1 MFLISHFFNF
11 ADMDAPFDYF
21 DYVTGPHFIGR
32 EKEVSEFCRLIEER
46 RNILIYNQAR
56 TGKKSIIYNSFREL
70 DRRGYRYALIGMN
83 LFNIRCIE
91 TFMIRYTNHIVGKFA
106 RSGMEWSD
114 YLMKYIPSAPYI
126 VKEREKPGG
135 TPYFT
140 YNSKELLSDAMIC
153 EFLNL
158 PERIATDLNCHIV
171 LYFEQFQ
178 DISLFDDSD
187 RIFSLFEKMWSRH
200 SHVSYI
206 ITGERKN
213 AMDEIFEQKKY
224 FYNLV
229 EQIEVVPIERRVFVN
244 HIVKR
249 FLKGGKVIRPEQAG
263 YIYDTL
269 EGDPWY
275 VQHLS
280 SICYDMTIGYLE
292 ERTIDLALRNLINL
306 HDFSFHT
313 IAFGLSKHQLRFIK
327 ALLDGV
333 KKFSSADILD
343 KYKLNSS
350 ANVNRLKEALQ
361 KKEII
366 TYNKNRAIVIMDPL
380 LKHWFIKYYFE
391 K

>member
-1 MFLISHFFNF
+1 
-11 ADMDAPFDYF
+11 MDAPFEYF
-21 DYVTGPHFIGR
+21 DYVTGSHFIGR
-32 EKEVSEFCRLIEER
+32 DKEVKEFCRLIEQKK
-46 RNILIYNQAR
+46 NILIYGQAR

-70 DRRGYRYALIGMN
+70 DRKGYKYSLIKTN

-91 TFMIRYTNHIVGKFA
+91 AFMIRYTNHIVGKFA
-106 RSGMEWSD
+106 ASGMEWSD
-114 YLMKYIPSAPYI
+114 YLSRYMPSAPYI
-126 VKEREKPGG
+126 VKEGEQPGRS
-135 TPYFT
+135 PRFI
-140 YNSKELLSDAMIC
+140 YNSKELLSDAQIR

-178 DISLFDDSD
+178 DIILFEDPD
-187 RIFSLFEKMWSRH
+187 RIFSLFEKEWSRH
-200 SHVSYI
+200 THVSYVV
-206 ITGERKN
+206 TGERKN
-213 AMDEIFEQKKY
+213 AMDEIFEVKKY

-229 EQIEVVPIERRVFVN
+229 DKIDVVPIEKKIFVDY
-244 HIVKR
+244 IIKG

-275 VQHLS
+275 AQHLA
-280 SICYDMTIGYLE
+280 SICYEMTIGYLE
-292 ERTIDLALRNLINL
+292 DKTIDEALQNLINL

-327 ALLDGV
+327 AVLNGV
-333 KKFSSADILD
+333 RKFSSADILD

-366 TYNKNRAIVIMDPL
+366 TYNGKKEIVVMDPL
-380 LKHWFIKYYFE
+380 LKHWFIKYFFV

>member
-1 MFLISHFFNF
+1 
-11 ADMDAPFDYF
+11 MDAPFEYF
-21 DYVTGPHFIGR
+21 DYVTGSHFIGR
-32 EKEVSEFCRLIEER
+32 DKEVKEFCRLIEQKK
-46 RNILIYNQAR
+46 NILIYGQAR

-70 DRRGYRYALIGMN
+70 DRKGYKYSLIKMN

-91 TFMIRYTNHIVGKFA
+91 AFMIRYTNHIVGKFA
-106 RSGMEWSD
+106 ASGMEWSD
-114 YLMKYIPSAPYI
+114 YLSRYMPSAPYI
-126 VKEREKPGG
+126 VKEGEQPGRS
-135 TPYFT
+135 PRFI
-140 YNSKELLSDAMIC
+140 YNSKELLSDAQIR

-178 DISLFDDSD
+178 DIILFEDPD
-187 RIFSLFEKMWSRH
+187 RIFSLFEKEWSRH
-200 SHVSYI
+200 THVSYVV
-206 ITGERKN
+206 TGERKN
-213 AMDEIFEQKKY
+213 AMDEIFEVKKY

-229 EQIEVVPIERRVFVN
+229 DKIDVVPIEQKIFVDY
-244 HIVKR
+244 IIKG

-275 VQHLS
+275 AQHLA
-280 SICYDMTIGYLE
+280 SICYEMTIGYLE
-292 ERTIDLALRNLINL
+292 DKTIDEALQNLINL

-327 ALLDGV
+327 AVLNGV
-333 KKFSSADILD
+333 RKFSSADILD

-366 TYNKNRAIVIMDPL
+366 TYNGKKEIVVMDPL
-380 LKHWFIKYYFE
+380 LKHWFIKYFFV

>member
-1 MFLISHFFNF
+1 
-11 ADMDAPFDYF
+11 MDAPFEYF
-21 DYVTGPHFIGR
+21 DYVTGSHFIGR
-32 EKEVSEFCRLIEER
+32 DKEVKEFCRLIEQKK
-46 RNILIYNQAR
+46 NILIYAQAS

-70 DRRGYRYALIGMN
+70 DRKGYKYSLIKMN

-91 TFMIRYTNHIVGKFA
+91 AFMIRYTNHIVGKFA
-106 RSGMEWSD
+106 ASGMEWSD
-114 YLMKYIPSAPYI
+114 YLSRYMPSAPYI
-126 VKEREKPGG
+126 VKEGEQPGRS
-135 TPYFT
+135 PRFI
-140 YNSKELLSDAMIC
+140 YNSKELLSDAQIR

-178 DISLFDDSD
+178 DIILFEDPD
-187 RIFSLFEKMWSRH
+187 RIFSLFEKEWSRH
-200 SHVSYI
+200 THVSYVV
-206 ITGERKN
+206 TGERKN
-213 AMDEIFEQKKY
+213 AMDEIFEVKKY

-229 EQIEVVPIERRVFVN
+229 DKIDVVPIEKKIFVDY
-244 HIVKR
+244 IIKG

-269 EGDPWY
+269 EGNPWY
-275 VQHLS
+275 AQHLA
-280 SICYDMTIGYLE
+280 SICYEMTIGYLE
-292 ERTIDLALRNLINL
+292 DKTIDEALQNLINL

-327 ALLDGV
+327 AVLNGV
-333 KKFSSADILD
+333 RKFSSADILD

-366 TYNKNRAIVIMDPL
+366 TYNGKKEIVVMDPL
-380 LKHWFIKYYFE
+380 LKHWFIKYFFV

>member
-1 MFLISHFFNF
+1 
-11 ADMDAPFDYF
+11 MDAPFEYF
-21 DYVTGPHFIGR
+21 DYVTGSHFIGR
-32 EKEVSEFCRLIEER
+32 DKEVKEFCWLIEQKK
-46 RNILIYNQAR
+46 NILIYGQAR

-70 DRRGYRYALIGMN
+70 DRKGYKYSLIKMN

-91 TFMIRYTNHIVGKFA
+91 AFMIRYTNHIVGKFA
-106 RSGMEWSD
+106 ASGMEWSD
-114 YLMKYIPSAPYI
+114 YLSRYMPSAPYI
-126 VKEREKPGG
+126 VKEGEQPGRS
-135 TPYFT
+135 PRFI
-140 YNSKELLSDAMIC
+140 YNSKELLSDAQIR

-178 DISLFDDSD
+178 DIILFEDPD
-187 RIFSLFEKMWSRH
+187 RIFSLFEKEWSRH
-200 SHVSYI
+200 THVSYVV
-206 ITGERKN
+206 TGERKN
-213 AMDEIFEQKKY
+213 AMDEIFEVKKY

-229 EQIEVVPIERRVFVN
+229 DKIDVVPIEKKIFVDY
-244 HIVKR
+244 IIKG

-275 VQHLS
+275 AQHLA
-280 SICYDMTIGYLE
+280 SICYEMTIGYLE
-292 ERTIDLALRNLINL
+292 DKTIDEALQNLINL

-327 ALLDGV
+327 AVLNGV
-333 KKFSSADILD
+333 RKFSSADILD

-366 TYNKNRAIVIMDPL
+366 TYNGKKEIVVMDPL
-380 LKHWFIKYYFE
+380 LKHWFIKYFFV

>member
-1 MFLISHFFNF
+1 
-11 ADMDAPFDYF
+11 MDAPFEYF
-21 DYVTGPHFIGR
+21 DYVTGSHFIGR
-32 EKEVSEFCRLIEER
+32 DKEVKEFCRLIEQKK
-46 RNILIYNQAR
+46 NILIYGQAR

-70 DRRGYRYALIGMN
+70 DRKGYKYSLIKMN

-91 TFMIRYTNHIVGKFA
+91 AFMIRYTNHIVGKFA
-106 RSGMEWSD
+106 ASGMEWSD
-114 YLMKYIPSAPYI
+114 YLSRYMPSAPYI
-126 VKEREKPGG
+126 VKEGEQPGRS
-135 TPYFT
+135 PRFI
-140 YNSKELLSDAMIC
+140 YNSKELLSDAQIR

-178 DISLFDDSD
+178 DIILFEDPD
-187 RIFSLFEKMWSRH
+187 RIFSLFEREWSRH
-200 SHVSYI
+200 THVSYVV
-206 ITGERKN
+206 TGERKN
-213 AMDEIFEQKKY
+213 AMDEIFEVKKY

-229 EQIEVVPIERRVFVN
+229 DKIDVVPIEKRIFVDY
-244 HIVKR
+244 IIKG

-275 VQHLS
+275 AQHLA
-280 SICYDMTIGYLE
+280 SICYEMTIGYLE
-292 ERTIDLALRNLINL
+292 DKTIDEALQNLINL

-327 ALLDGV
+327 AVLNGV
-333 KKFSSADILD
+333 RKFSSADILD

-366 TYNKNRAIVIMDPL
+366 TYNGKKEIVVMDPL
-380 LKHWFIKYYFE
+380 LKHWFIKYFFV

>member
-1 MFLISHFFNF
+1 
-11 ADMDAPFDYF
+11 MDAPFEYF
-21 DYVTGPHFIGR
+21 DYVTGSHFIGR
-32 EKEVSEFCRLIEER
+32 DKEVKEFCRLIEQKK
-46 RNILIYNQAR
+46 NILIYGQAR

-70 DRRGYRYALIGMN
+70 DRKGYKYSLIKMN

-91 TFMIRYTNHIVGKFA
+91 AFMIRYTNHIVGKFA
-106 RSGMEWSD
+106 ASGMEWSD
-114 YLMKYIPSAPYI
+114 YLSKYMPSAPYI
-126 VKEREKPGG
+126 VKEGEQPGRS
-135 TPYFT
+135 PRFI
-140 YNSKELLSDAMIC
+140 YNSKELLSDAQIR

-178 DISLFDDSD
+178 DIILFEDPD
-187 RIFSLFEKMWSRH
+187 RIFSLFEKEWSRH
-200 SHVSYI
+200 THVSYVV
-206 ITGERKN
+206 TGERKN
-213 AMDEIFEQKKY
+213 AMDEIFEVKKY

-229 EQIEVVPIERRVFVN
+229 DKIDVVPIEKKIFVDY
-244 HIVKR
+244 IIKG
-249 FLKGGKVIRPEQAG
+249 FLKGGKVVRPEQAG

-275 VQHLS
+275 AQHLA
-280 SICYDMTIGYLE
+280 SICYEMTIGYLE
-292 ERTIDLALRNLINL
+292 DKTIDEALQNLINL

-327 ALLDGV
+327 AVLNGV
-333 KKFSSADILD
+333 RKFSSADILD

-366 TYNKNRAIVIMDPL
+366 TYNGKKEIVVMDPL
-380 LKHWFIKYYFE
+380 LKHWFIKYFFV

>member
-1 MFLISHFFNF
+1 
-11 ADMDAPFDYF
+11 MDAPFEYF
-21 DYVTGPHFIGR
+21 DYVTGSHFIGR
-32 EKEVSEFCRLIEER
+32 DKEVKEFCRLIEQKK
-46 RNILIYNQAR
+46 NILIYGQAR

-70 DRRGYRYALIGMN
+70 DRKGYKYSLIKMN

-91 TFMIRYTNHIVGKFA
+91 AFMIRYTNHIVGKFA
-106 RSGMEWSD
+106 ASGMEWSD
-114 YLMKYIPSAPYI
+114 YLSRYMPSAPYI
-126 VKEREKPGG
+126 VKEGEQPGRS
-135 TPYFT
+135 PRFI
-140 YNSKELLSDAMIC
+140 YNSKELLSDAQIR

-178 DISLFDDSD
+178 DIILFEDPD
-187 RIFSLFEKMWSRH
+187 RIFSLFEKEWSRH
-200 SHVSYI
+200 THVSYVV
-206 ITGERKN
+206 TGERKN
-213 AMDEIFEQKKY
+213 AMDEIFEVKKY

-229 EQIEVVPIERRVFVN
+229 DKIDVVPIEKKIFVDY
-244 HIVKR
+244 IIKG

-275 VQHLS
+275 AQHLA
-280 SICYDMTIGYLE
+280 SICYEMTIGYLE
-292 ERTIDLALRNLINL
+292 DKTIDEALQNLINL

-327 ALLDGV
+327 AVLNGV
-333 KKFSSADILD
+333 RKFSSADILD

-366 TYNKNRAIVIMDPL
+366 TYNGKKEIVVMDTL
-380 LKHWFIKYYFE
+380 LKHWFIKYFFV

>member
-1 MFLISHFFNF
+1 
-11 ADMDAPFDYF
+11 MDAPFEYF
-21 DYVTGPHFIGR
+21 DYVTGSHFIGR
-32 EKEVSEFCRLIEER
+32 DKEVKEFCRLIEQKK
-46 RNILIYNQAR
+46 NILIYGQAR

-70 DRRGYRYALIGMN
+70 DRKGYKYSLIKMN

-91 TFMIRYTNHIVGKFA
+91 AFMIRYTNHIVGKFA
-106 RSGMEWSD
+106 ASGMEWSD
-114 YLMKYIPSAPYI
+114 YLSRYMPSAPYI
-126 VKEREKPGG
+126 VKEGEQPGKS
-135 TPYFT
+135 PRFI
-140 YNSKELLSDAMIC
+140 YNSKELLSDAQIR

-178 DISLFDDSD
+178 DIILFEDPD
-187 RIFSLFEKMWSRH
+187 RIFSLFEKEWSRH
-200 SHVSYI
+200 THVSYVV
-206 ITGERKN
+206 TGERKN
-213 AMDEIFEQKKY
+213 AMDEIFEVKKY

-229 EQIEVVPIERRVFVN
+229 DKIDVVPIEKKIFVDY
-244 HIVKR
+244 IIKG

-275 VQHLS
+275 AQHLA
-280 SICYDMTIGYLE
+280 SICYEMTIGYLE
-292 ERTIDLALRNLINL
+292 DKTIDEALQNLINL

-327 ALLDGV
+327 AVLNGV
-333 KKFSSADILD
+333 RKFSSADILD

-366 TYNKNRAIVIMDPL
+366 TYNGKKEIVVMDPL
-380 LKHWFIKYYFE
+380 LKHWFIKYFFV

>member
-1 MFLISHFFNF
+1 
-11 ADMDAPFDYF
+11 MDAPFEYF
-21 DYVTGPHFIGR
+21 DYVTGSHFIGR
-32 EKEVSEFCRLIEER
+32 DKEVKEFCRLIEQKK
-46 RNILIYNQAR
+46 NILIYGQAR

-70 DRRGYRYALIGMN
+70 DRKGYKYSLIKMN

-91 TFMIRYTNHIVGKFA
+91 AFMIRYTNHIVGKFA
-106 RSGMEWSD
+106 ASGMEWSD
-114 YLMKYIPSAPYI
+114 YLSRYMPSAPYI
-126 VKEREKPGG
+126 VKEGEQPGRS
-135 TPYFT
+135 PRFI
-140 YNSKELLSDAMIC
+140 YNSKELLSDAQIR

-178 DISLFDDSD
+178 DIILFEDPD
-187 RIFSLFEKMWSRH
+187 RIFSLFEKEWSRH
-200 SHVSYI
+200 THVSYVV
-206 ITGERKN
+206 TGERKN
-213 AMDEIFEQKKY
+213 AMDEIFEVKKY

-229 EQIEVVPIERRVFVN
+229 DKIDVVPIEKKIFVDY
-244 HIVKR
+244 IIKG

-275 VQHLS
+275 AQHLA
-280 SICYDMTIGYLE
+280 SICYEMTIGYLE
-292 ERTIDLALRNLINL
+292 DKTIDEALQNLINL

-327 ALLDGV
+327 AVLNGV
-333 KKFSSADILD
+333 RKFSSADILD

-366 TYNKNRAIVIMDPL
+366 TYNGKKEIVVMDPL
-380 LKHWFIKYYFE
+380 LKHWFIKYFFV

>member
-1 MFLISHFFNF
+1 MN
-11 ADMDAPFDYF
+11 APFEYF
-21 DYVTGPHFIGR
+21 DYVTGSHFIGR
-32 EKEVSEFCRLIEER
+32 DKEVKEFCRLIEQKK
-46 RNILIYNQAR
+46 NILIYGQAR

-70 DRRGYRYALIGMN
+70 DRKGYKYSLIKMN

-91 TFMIRYTNHIVGKFA
+91 AFMIRYTNHIVGKFA
-106 RSGMEWSD
+106 ASGMEWSD
-114 YLMKYIPSAPYI
+114 YLSRYMPSAPYI
-126 VKEREKPGG
+126 VKEGEQPGRS
-135 TPYFT
+135 PRFI
-140 YNSKELLSDAMIC
+140 YNSKELLSDAQIR

-178 DISLFDDSD
+178 DIILFEDPD
-187 RIFSLFEKMWSRH
+187 RIFSLFEKEWSRH
-200 SHVSYI
+200 THVSYVV
-206 ITGERKN
+206 TGERKN
-213 AMDEIFEQKKY
+213 AMDEIFEVKKY

-229 EQIEVVPIERRVFVN
+229 DKIDVVPIEKKIFVDY
-244 HIVKR
+244 IIKG

-275 VQHLS
+275 AQHLA
-280 SICYDMTIGYLE
+280 SICYEMTIGYLE
-292 ERTIDLALRNLINL
+292 DKTIDEALQNLINL

-327 ALLDGV
+327 AVLNGV
-333 KKFSSADILD
+333 RKFSSADILD

-366 TYNKNRAIVIMDPL
+366 TYNGKKEIVVMDPL
-380 LKHWFIKYYFE
+380 LKHWFIKYFFV

>member
-1 MFLISHFFNF
+1 
-11 ADMDAPFDYF
+11 MDAPFEYF
-21 DYVTGPHFIGR
+21 DYVTGSHFIGR
-32 EKEVSEFCRLIEER
+32 DKEVKEFCRLIEQKK
-46 RNILIYNQAR
+46 NILIYGQAR

-70 DRRGYRYALIGMN
+70 DRKGYKYSLIKMN

-91 TFMIRYTNHIVGKFA
+91 AFMIRYTNHIVGKFA
-106 RSGMEWSD
+106 ASGMEWSD
-114 YLMKYIPSAPYI
+114 YLSRYMPSAPYI
-126 VKEREKPGG
+126 VKEGEQPGRS
-135 TPYFT
+135 PRFI
-140 YNSKELLSDAMIC
+140 YNSKELLSDAQIR

-178 DISLFDDSD
+178 DIILFEDPD
-187 RIFSLFEKMWSRH
+187 RIFSLFEKEWSRH
-200 SHVSYI
+200 THVSYVV
-206 ITGERKN
+206 TGERKN
-213 AMDEIFEQKKY
+213 AMDEIFEVKKY

-229 EQIEVVPIERRVFVN
+229 DKIDVVPIEKKIFVDY
-244 HIVKR
+244 IIKG

-275 VQHLS
+275 AQHLA
-280 SICYDMTIGYLE
+280 SICYEMTIGYLE
-292 ERTIDLALRNLINL
+292 DKTIDKALQNLINL

-327 ALLDGV
+327 AVLNGV
-333 KKFSSADILD
+333 RKFSSADILD

-366 TYNKNRAIVIMDPL
+366 TYNGKKEIVVMDPL
-380 LKHWFIKYYFE
+380 LKHWFIKYFFV

>member
-1 MFLISHFFNF
+1 
-11 ADMDAPFDYF
+11 MDAPFEYF
-21 DYVTGPHFIGR
+21 DYVTGSHFIGR
-32 EKEVSEFCRLIEER
+32 DKEVKEFCRLIEQKK
-46 RNILIYNQAR
+46 NILIYGQAR

-70 DRRGYRYALIGMN
+70 DRKGYKYSLIKMN

-91 TFMIRYTNHIVGKFA
+91 AFMIRYTNHIVGKFA
-106 RSGMEWSD
+106 ASGMEWSD
-114 YLMKYIPSAPYI
+114 YLSRYMPSAPYI
-126 VKEREKPGG
+126 VKEGEQPGRS
-135 TPYFT
+135 PRVI
-140 YNSKELLSDAMIC
+140 YNSKELLSDAQIR

-178 DISLFDDSD
+178 DIILFEDPD
-187 RIFSLFEKMWSRH
+187 RIFSLFEKEWSRH
-200 SHVSYI
+200 THVSYVV
-206 ITGERKN
+206 TGERKN
-213 AMDEIFEQKKY
+213 AMDEIFEVKKY

-229 EQIEVVPIERRVFVN
+229 DKIDVVPIEKKIFVDY
-244 HIVKR
+244 IIKG

-275 VQHLS
+275 AQHLA
-280 SICYDMTIGYLE
+280 SICYEMTIGYLE
-292 ERTIDLALRNLINL
+292 DKTIDEALQNLINL

-327 ALLDGV
+327 AVLNGV
-333 KKFSSADILD
+333 RKFSSADILD

-366 TYNKNRAIVIMDPL
+366 TYNGKKEIVVMDPL
-380 LKHWFIKYYFE
+380 LKHWFIKYFFV

>member
-1 MFLISHFFNF
+1 
-11 ADMDAPFDYF
+11 MDAPFEYF
-21 DYVTGPHFIGR
+21 DYVSGSHFIGR
-32 EKEVSEFCRLIEER
+32 DKEVKEFCQLIEQKK
-46 RNILIYNQAR
+46 NILIYGQAR

-70 DRRGYRYALIGMN
+70 DRKGYKYSLIKMN

-91 TFMIRYTNHIVGKFA
+91 AFMIRYTNHIVGKFA
-106 RSGMEWSD
+106 ASGMEWSD
-114 YLMKYIPSAPYI
+114 YLSRYMPSAPYI
-126 VKEREKPGG
+126 VKEGEQPGRS
-135 TPYFT
+135 PRFI
-140 YNSKELLSDAMIC
+140 YNSKELLSDAQIR

-178 DISLFDDSD
+178 DIILFEDPD
-187 RIFSLFEKMWSRH
+187 RIFSLFEKEWSRH
-200 SHVSYI
+200 THVSYVV
-206 ITGERKN
+206 TGERKN
-213 AMDEIFEQKKY
+213 AMDEIFEVKKY

-229 EQIEVVPIERRVFVN
+229 DKIDVVPIEKKIFVDY
-244 HIVKR
+244 IIKG

-275 VQHLS
+275 AQHLA
-280 SICYDMTIGYLE
+280 SICYEMTIGYLE
-292 ERTIDLALRNLINL
+292 DKTIDEALQNLINL

-327 ALLDGV
+327 AVLNGV
-333 KKFSSADILD
+333 RKFSSADILD

-366 TYNKNRAIVIMDPL
+366 TYNGKKEIVVMDPL
-380 LKHWFIKYYFE
+380 LKHWFIKYFFV

>member
-1 MFLISHFFNF
+1 
-11 ADMDAPFDYF
+11 MDAPFEYF
-21 DYVTGPHFIGR
+21 DYVTGSHFIGR
-32 EKEVSEFCRLIEER
+32 DKEVKEFCRFIEQKK
-46 RNILIYNQAR
+46 NILIYGQAR

-70 DRRGYRYALIGMN
+70 DRKGYKYSLIKMN

-91 TFMIRYTNHIVGKFA
+91 AFMIRYTNHIVGKFA
-106 RSGMEWSD
+106 ASGMEWSD
-114 YLMKYIPSAPYI
+114 YLSRYMPSAPYI
-126 VKEREKPGG
+126 VKEGEQPGRS
-135 TPYFT
+135 PRFI
-140 YNSKELLSDAMIC
+140 YNSKELLSDAQIR

-178 DISLFDDSD
+178 DIILFEDPD
-187 RIFSLFEKMWSRH
+187 RIFSLFEKEWSRH
-200 SHVSYI
+200 THVSYVV
-206 ITGERKN
+206 TGERKN
-213 AMDEIFEQKKY
+213 AMDEIFEVKKY

-229 EQIEVVPIERRVFVN
+229 DKIDVVPIEKKIFVDY
-244 HIVKR
+244 IIKG

-275 VQHLS
+275 AQHLA
-280 SICYDMTIGYLE
+280 SICYEMTIGYLE
-292 ERTIDLALRNLINL
+292 DKTIEAALRNLINL

-313 IAFGLSKHQLRFIK
+313 VAFGLSKHQLRFIK
-327 ALLDGV
+327 AILDGV
-333 KKFSSADILD
+333 KRFSSADILD
-343 KYKLNSS
+343 RFKLNSS

-366 TYNKNRAIVIMDPL
+366 TFNSKKEVVIMDPL
-380 LKHWFIKYYFE
+380 LKHWFIKYFFV

>member
-1 MFLISHFFNF
+1 
-11 ADMDAPFDYF
+11 MDAPFEYF
-21 DYVTGPHFIGR
+21 DYVTGSHFIGR
-32 EKEVSEFCRLIEER
+32 DKEVKEFCRLIEQKK
-46 RNILIYNQAR
+46 NILIYGQAR

-70 DRRGYRYALIGMN
+70 DRKGYKYSLIKMN

-91 TFMIRYTNHIVGKFA
+91 AFMIRYTIHIVGNFA
-106 RSGMEWSD
+106 ASGMEWSD
-114 YLMKYIPSAPYI
+114 YLSRYMPSAPYI
-126 VKEREKPGG
+126 VKEGEQPGRS
-135 TPYFT
+135 PRFI
-140 YNSKELLSDAMIC
+140 YNSKELLSDAQIR

-178 DISLFDDSD
+178 DIILFEDPD
-187 RIFSLFEKMWSRH
+187 RIFSLFEKEWSRH
-200 SHVSYI
+200 THVSYVV
-206 ITGERKN
+206 TGERKN
-213 AMDEIFEQKKY
+213 AMDEIFEVKKY

-229 EQIEVVPIERRVFVN
+229 DKIDVVPIEKKIFVDY
-244 HIVKR
+244 IIKG

-275 VQHLS
+275 AQHLA
-280 SICYDMTIGYLE
+280 SICYEMTIGYLE
-292 ERTIDLALRNLINL
+292 DKTIDEALQNLINL

-327 ALLDGV
+327 AVLNGV
-333 KKFSSADILD
+333 RKFSSADILD

-366 TYNKNRAIVIMDPL
+366 TYNGKKEIVVMDPL
-380 LKHWFIKYYFE
+380 LKHWFIKYFFV

>member
-1 MFLISHFFNF
+1 
-11 ADMDAPFDYF
+11 MDAPFEYF
-21 DYVTGPHFIGR
+21 DYVTGSHFIGR
-32 EKEVSEFCRLIEER
+32 DKEVKEFCRFIEQKK
-46 RNILIYNQAR
+46 NILIYGQAR

-70 DRRGYRYALIGMN
+70 DRKGYKYSLIKMN

-91 TFMIRYTNHIVGKFA
+91 AFMIRYTNHIVGKFA
-106 RSGMEWSD
+106 ASGMEWSD
-114 YLMKYIPSAPYI
+114 YLSRYMPSAPYI
-126 VKEREKPGG
+126 VKEGEQPGRS
-135 TPYFT
+135 PRFI
-140 YNSKELLSDAMIC
+140 YNSKELLSDAQIR

-178 DISLFDDSD
+178 DIILFEDPD
-187 RIFSLFEKMWSRH
+187 RIFSLFEKEWSRH
-200 SHVSYI
+200 THVSYVV
-206 ITGERKN
+206 TGERKN
-213 AMDEIFEQKKY
+213 AMDEIFEVKKY

-229 EQIEVVPIERRVFVN
+229 DKIDVVPIEKKIFVDY
-244 HIVKR
+244 IIKG

-275 VQHLS
+275 AQHLA
-280 SICYDMTIGYLE
+280 SICYEMTIGYLE
-292 ERTIDLALRNLINL
+292 DKTIDEALQNLINL

-327 ALLDGV
+327 AVLNGV
-333 KKFSSADILD
+333 RKFSSADILD

-366 TYNKNRAIVIMDPL
+366 TYNGKKEIVVMDPL
-380 LKHWFIKYYFE
+380 LKHWFIKYFFV

>member
-1 MFLISHFFNF
+1 
-11 ADMDAPFDYF
+11 MDAPFEYF
-21 DYVTGPHFIGR
+21 DYVTGSHFIGR
-32 EKEVSEFCRLIEER
+32 DKEVKEFCRLIEQKK
-46 RNILIYNQAR
+46 NILIYGQAK

-70 DRRGYRYALIGMN
+70 DRKGYKYSLIKMN

-91 TFMIRYTNHIVGKFA
+91 AFMIRYTNHIVGKFA
-106 RSGMEWSD
+106 ASGMEWSD
-114 YLMKYIPSAPYI
+114 YLSRYMPSAPYI
-126 VKEREKPGG
+126 VKEGEQPGRS
-135 TPYFT
+135 PRFI
-140 YNSKELLSDAMIC
+140 YNSKELLSDAQIR

-178 DISLFDDSD
+178 DIILFEDPD
-187 RIFSLFEKMWSRH
+187 RIFSLFEKEWSRH
-200 SHVSYI
+200 THVSYVV
-206 ITGERKN
+206 TGERKN
-213 AMDEIFEQKKY
+213 AMDEIFEVKKY

-229 EQIEVVPIERRVFVN
+229 DKIDVVPIEKKIFVDY
-244 HIVKR
+244 IIKG

-275 VQHLS
+275 AQHLA
-280 SICYDMTIGYLE
+280 SICYEMTIGYLE
-292 ERTIDLALRNLINL
+292 DKTIDEALQNLINL

-327 ALLDGV
+327 AVLNGV
-333 KKFSSADILD
+333 RKFSSADILD

-366 TYNKNRAIVIMDPL
+366 TYNGKKEIVVMDPL
-380 LKHWFIKYYFE
+380 LKHWFIKYFFV

>member
-1 MFLISHFFNF
+1 
-11 ADMDAPFDYF
+11 MDAPFEYF
-21 DYVTGPHFIGR
+21 DYVTGSHFIGR
-32 EKEVSEFCRLIEER
+32 DKEVKEFCQLIEQKK
-46 RNILIYNQAR
+46 NILIYGQAR

-70 DRRGYRYALIGMN
+70 DRKGYKYSLIKMN

-91 TFMIRYTNHIVGKFA
+91 AFMIRYTNHIVGKFA
-106 RSGMEWSD
+106 ASGMEWSD
-114 YLMKYIPSAPYI
+114 YLSRYMPSAPYI
-126 VKEREKPGG
+126 VKEGEQPGRS
-135 TPYFT
+135 PRFI
-140 YNSKELLSDAMIC
+140 YNSKELLSDAQIR

-178 DISLFDDSD
+178 DIILFEDPD
-187 RIFSLFEKMWSRH
+187 RIFSLFEKEWSRH
-200 SHVSYI
+200 THVSYVV
-206 ITGERKN
+206 TGERKN
-213 AMDEIFEQKKY
+213 AMDEIFEVKKY

-229 EQIEVVPIERRVFVN
+229 DKIDVVPIEKKIFVDY
-244 HIVKR
+244 IIKG

-275 VQHLS
+275 AQHLA
-280 SICYDMTIGYLE
+280 SICYEMTIGYLE
-292 ERTIDLALRNLINL
+292 DKTIDEALQNLINL

-327 ALLDGV
+327 AVLNGV
-333 KKFSSADILD
+333 RKFSSADILD

-366 TYNKNRAIVIMDPL
+366 TYNGKKEIVVMDPL
-380 LKHWFIKYYFE
+380 LKHWFIKYFFV

>member
-1 MFLISHFFNF
+1 
-11 ADMDAPFDYF
+11 
-21 DYVTGPHFIGR
+21 
-32 EKEVSEFCRLIEER
+32 
-46 RNILIYNQAR
+46 
-56 TGKKSIIYNSFREL
+56 
-70 DRRGYRYALIGMN
+70 
-83 LFNIRCIE
+83 
-91 TFMIRYTNHIVGKFA
+91 MIRYTNHIVGKFA
-106 RSGMEWSD
+106 ASGMEWSD
-114 YLMKYIPSAPYI
+114 YLSRYMPSAPYI
-126 VKEREKPGG
+126 VKEGEQPGRS
-135 TPYFT
+135 PRFI
-140 YNSKELLSDAMIC
+140 YNSKELLSDAQIR

-178 DISLFDDSD
+178 DIILFEDPD
-187 RIFSLFEKMWSRH
+187 RIFSLFEKEWSRH
-200 SHVSYI
+200 THVSYVV
-206 ITGERKN
+206 TGERKN
-213 AMDEIFEQKKY
+213 AMDEIFEVKKY

-229 EQIEVVPIERRVFVN
+229 DKIDVVPIEKKIFVDY
-244 HIVKR
+244 IIKG

-275 VQHLS
+275 AQHLA
-280 SICYDMTIGYLE
+280 SICYEMTIGYLE
-292 ERTIDLALRNLINL
+292 DKTIDEALQNLINL

-327 ALLDGV
+327 AVLNGV
-333 KKFSSADILD
+333 RKFSSADILD

-366 TYNKNRAIVIMDPL
+366 TYNGKKEIVVMDPL
-380 LKHWFIKYYFE
+380 LKHWFIKYFFV

>member
-1 MFLISHFFNF
+1 
-11 ADMDAPFDYF
+11 MDAPFEYF
-21 DYVTGPHFIGR
+21 DYVTGSHFIGR
-32 EKEVSEFCRLIEER
+32 DKEVKEFCRLIEQKK
-46 RNILIYNQAR
+46 NILIYGQAR

-70 DRRGYRYALIGMN
+70 DRKGYKYSLIKMN

-91 TFMIRYTNHIVGKFA
+91 AFMIRYTNHIVGKFA
-106 RSGMEWSD
+106 ASGMEWSD
-114 YLMKYIPSAPYI
+114 YLSRYMPSAPYI
-126 VKEREKPGG
+126 VKEGEQPGRS
-135 TPYFT
+135 PRFI
-140 YNSKELLSDAMIC
+140 YNSKELLSDAQIR

-178 DISLFDDSD
+178 DIILFEDPD
-187 RIFSLFEKMWSRH
+187 RIFSLFEKEWSRH
-200 SHVSYI
+200 THVSYVV
-206 ITGERKN
+206 TGERKN
-213 AMDEIFEQKKY
+213 AMDEIFEVKKY

-229 EQIEVVPIERRVFVN
+229 DKIDVVPIEKKIFVDY
-244 HIVKR
+244 IIKG

-275 VQHLS
+275 AQHLA
-280 SICYDMTIGYLE
+280 SICYEMTIGYLE
-292 ERTIDLALRNLINL
+292 DKTIDEALQNLINL

-327 ALLDGV
+327 AVLNGV
-333 KKFSSADILD
+333 RKFSSADILD

-366 TYNKNRAIVIMDPL
+366 TYNGKKEIIVMDPL
-380 LKHWFIKYYFE
+380 LKHWFIKYFFV

>member
-1 MFLISHFFNF
+1 
-11 ADMDAPFDYF
+11 MDAPFEYF
-21 DYVTGPHFIGR
+21 DYVTGSHFIGR
-32 EKEVSEFCRLIEER
+32 DKEVKEFCRLIEQKK
-46 RNILIYNQAR
+46 NILIYGQAR

-70 DRRGYRYALIGMN
+70 DRKGYKYSLIKMN

-91 TFMIRYTNHIVGKFA
+91 AFMIRYTNHIVGKFA
-106 RSGMEWSD
+106 ASGMEWSD
-114 YLMKYIPSAPYI
+114 YLSRYMPSAPYI
-126 VKEREKPGG
+126 VKEGEQPGRS
-135 TPYFT
+135 PRFI
-140 YNSKELLSDAMIC
+140 YNSKELLSDAQIR

-178 DISLFDDSD
+178 DIILFEDPD
-187 RIFSLFEKMWSRH
+187 RIFSLFEKEWSRH
-200 SHVSYI
+200 THVSYVV
-206 ITGERKN
+206 TGERKN
-213 AMDEIFEQKKY
+213 AMDEIFEVKKY

-229 EQIEVVPIERRVFVN
+229 DKIDIVPIEKKIFVDY
-244 HIVKR
+244 IIKG

-275 VQHLS
+275 AQHLA
-280 SICYDMTIGYLE
+280 SICYEMTIGYLE
-292 ERTIDLALRNLINL
+292 DKTIDEALQNLINL

-327 ALLDGV
+327 AVLNGV
-333 KKFSSADILD
+333 RKFSSADILD

-366 TYNKNRAIVIMDPL
+366 TYNGKKEIVVMDPL
-380 LKHWFIKYYFE
+380 LKHWFIKYFFV

>member
-1 MFLISHFFNF
+1 
-11 ADMDAPFDYF
+11 MDAPFEYF
-21 DYVTGPHFIGR
+21 DYVTGSHFIGR
-32 EKEVSEFCRLIEER
+32 DKEVKEFCRFIEQKK
-46 RNILIYNQAR
+46 NILIYGQAR

-70 DRRGYRYALIGMN
+70 DRKGYKYSLIKMN

-91 TFMIRYTNHIVGKFA
+91 AFMIRYTNHIVGKFA
-106 RSGMEWSD
+106 ASGMEWSD
-114 YLMKYIPSAPYI
+114 YLSRYMPSAPYI
-126 VKEREKPGG
+126 VKEGEQPGRS
-135 TPYFT
+135 PRFI
-140 YNSKELLSDAMIC
+140 YNSKELLSDAQIR

-178 DISLFDDSD
+178 DIILFEDPD
-187 RIFSLFEKMWSRH
+187 RIFSLFEKEWSRH
-200 SHVSYI
+200 THVSYVV
-206 ITGERKN
+206 TGERKN
-213 AMDEIFEQKKY
+213 AMDEIFEVKKY

-229 EQIEVVPIERRVFVN
+229 DKIDVVPIEKRIFVDY
-244 HIVKR
+244 IIKG

-275 VQHLS
+275 AQHLA
-280 SICYDMTIGYLE
+280 SICYEMTIGYLE
-292 ERTIDLALRNLINL
+292 DKTIDEALQNLINL

-327 ALLDGV
+327 AVLNGV
-333 KKFSSADILD
+333 RKFSSADILD

-366 TYNKNRAIVIMDPL
+366 TYNGKKEIVVMDPL
-380 LKHWFIKYYFE
+380 LKHWFIKYFFV

>member
-1 MFLISHFFNF
+1 
-11 ADMDAPFDYF
+11 MDAPFEYF
-21 DYVTGPHFIGR
+21 DYVTGSHFIGR
-32 EKEVSEFCRLIEER
+32 DKEVKEFCQLIEQKK
-46 RNILIYNQAR
+46 NILIYGQAR

-70 DRRGYRYALIGMN
+70 DRKGYKYSLIKMN

-91 TFMIRYTNHIVGKFA
+91 AFMIRYTNHIVGKFA
-106 RSGMEWSD
+106 ASGMEWSD
-114 YLMKYIPSAPYI
+114 YLSRYMPSAPYI
-126 VKEREKPGG
+126 VKEGEQPGRS
-135 TPYFT
+135 PRFI
-140 YNSKELLSDAMIC
+140 YNSKELLSDAQIR

-178 DISLFDDSD
+178 DIILFEDPD
-187 RIFSLFEKMWSRH
+187 RIFSLFEKEWSRH
-200 SHVSYI
+200 THVSYVV
-206 ITGERKN
+206 TGERKN
-213 AMDEIFEQKKY
+213 AMDEIFEVKKY

-229 EQIEVVPIERRVFVN
+229 DKIDVVPIEKKIFVDY
-244 HIVKR
+244 IIKG

-275 VQHLS
+275 AQHLA
-280 SICYDMTIGYLE
+280 SICYEMTIGYLE
-292 ERTIDLALRNLINL
+292 DKTIDEALQNLINL

-313 IAFGLSKHQLRFIK
+313 VAFGLSKHQLRFIK
-327 ALLDGV
+327 AILDGV
-333 KKFSSADILD
+333 KRFSSADILD
-343 KYKLNSS
+343 RFKLNSS

-366 TYNKNRAIVIMDPL
+366 TFNGKKEVVIMDPL
-380 LKHWFIKYYFE
+380 LKHWFIKYFFV

>member
-1 MFLISHFFNF
+1 
-11 ADMDAPFDYF
+11 MDAPFEYF
-21 DYVTGPHFIGR
+21 DYVTGSHFIGR
-32 EKEVSEFCRLIEER
+32 DKEVKEFCRLIEQKK
-46 RNILIYNQAR
+46 NILIYGQAR

-70 DRRGYRYALIGMN
+70 DRKGHKYSLIKMN

-91 TFMIRYTNHIVGKFA
+91 AFMIRYTNHIVGKFA
-106 RSGMEWSD
+106 ASGMEWSD
-114 YLMKYIPSAPYI
+114 YLSRYMPSAPYI
-126 VKEREKPGG
+126 VKEGEQPGRS
-135 TPYFT
+135 PRFI
-140 YNSKELLSDAMIC
+140 YNSKELLSDAQIR

-178 DISLFDDSD
+178 DIILFEDPD
-187 RIFSLFEKMWSRH
+187 RIFSLFEKEWSRH
-200 SHVSYI
+200 THVSYVV
-206 ITGERKN
+206 TGERKN
-213 AMDEIFEQKKY
+213 AMDEIFEVKKY

-229 EQIEVVPIERRVFVN
+229 DKIDVVPIEKRIFVDY
-244 HIVKR
+244 IIKG

-275 VQHLS
+275 AQHLA
-280 SICYDMTIGYLE
+280 SICYEMTIGYLE
-292 ERTIDLALRNLINL
+292 DKTIDEALQNLINL

-327 ALLDGV
+327 AVLNGV
-333 KKFSSADILD
+333 RKFSSADILD

-366 TYNKNRAIVIMDPL
+366 TYNGKKEIVVMDPL
-380 LKHWFIKYYFE
+380 LKHWFIKYFFV